1 MPVGSYIPIFTA
13 AIKSATKQTL
23 QYKNFIFVIDT
34 STEEEY
40 LKCKKIASG
49 VERNIILR
57 TPRLGQGKARQ
68 LAIENSN
75 SKYIAFLDSDDFWHP
90 FKMELQINSLERNE
104 AIFSFTSYRSI
115 NTIDNSKFANVFCNK
130 KISLI
135 DLFISCPIG
144 HSTVTC
150 RRDIFKK
157 KFRYSEIKKRCDYA
171 TWFRIYRDKKPK
183 TSVLSDYLVLISK
196 RPNSISSNYWT
207 STSGVKSI
215 INAYK
220 FIGFNN
226 VNSILFGIT
235 FSFLQ
240 IFVKINRKLNI
251 FKHKTS
257 SNVVDYS
264 YKSFLN

>member
-1 MPVGSYIPIFTA
+1 MPVGSYEPIFTA

-40 LKCKKIASG
+40 LKCKNIASG
-49 VERNIILR
+49 VDRNLILR

-68 LAIENSN
+68 LAIENSK
-75 SKYIAFLDSDDFWHP
+75 SKYIAFLDSDDIWHP
-90 FKMELQINSLERNE
+90 LKMELQINSLERNK
-104 AIFSFTSYRSI
+104 ATFSFTSYRNI
-115 NTIDNSKFANVFCNK
+115 NTIDNSILVNVHCNK

-135 DLFISCPIG
+135 DLFISCPIAN
-144 HSTVTC
+144 SSVTC
-150 RRDIFKK
+150 RRDIFNK
-157 KFRYSEIKKRCDYA
+157 KFRFSGIKKRCDYA
-171 TWFRIYRDKKPK
+171 TWLRIYRDKKPK

-196 RPNSISSNYWT
+196 RPNSISSNYWI
-207 STSGVKSI
+207 STSGVNSI

-226 VNSILFGIT
+226 VNSILIGIT

-251 FKHKTS
+251 FKPKKS
-257 SNVVDYS
+257 SNVIDYS
-264 YKSFLN
+264 YESFLD